1 MIYLAL
7 AVFLFIINNLLW
19 KVNLVIINLFLLITY
34 RAFFTFIFSLA
45 LAIYIYSIDAFFVSQ
60 TTRITLGSLFAL
72 LGLYLM
78 LFALKNISLQWL
90 GIYNLLGI
98 VFSSLYL
105 IFVENLDLRTSL
117 PGILLVFIGF
127 VIFISNSNKSNFKIL
142 PKNHF
147 QLLLMILSFNIASI
161 FHWKSLNEGI
171 PPLIV
176 ITYQEGIIF
185 LTTGIVLIF
194 KRKVTKS
201 LNKELKLH
209 FKRVSLMA
217 IIVVLALIC
226 TFLGLKMT
234 NPVISGVVFLK
245 IPLLTIIFSS
255 WIFKEKINYKNKIAI
270 LLLLLGSV
278 YLIYVSNL

>member
-171 PPLIV
+171 PTLIV

>member
-7 AVFLFIINNLLW
+7 AVFLFIVNNLLW
-19 KVNLVIINLFLLITY
+19 KVNLGIINLFLLITY

-105 IFVENLDLRTSL
+105 IFIENLDLRTSL

-217 IIVVLALIC
+217 IIVVLAHIC

-255 WIFKEKINYKNKIAI
+255 WIFKEKINYKIK
-270 LLLLLGSV
+270 SPF
-278 YLIYVSNL
+278 YYCF

>member
-19 KVNLVIINLFLLITY
+19 KVNLGIINLYLLITY
-34 RAFFTFIFSLA
+34 RAFFTFIFSFTLT
-45 LAIYIYSIDAFFVSQ
+45 IYIYSIDAFFVSQ
-60 TTRITLGSLFAL
+60 TTRITLGSLFAV

-90 GIYNLLGI
+90 GIYNLMGI
-98 VFSSLYL
+98 IFSSLYL
-105 IFVENLDLRTSL
+105 IFFENLDLRTSL
-117 PGILLVFIGF
+117 PGILLVFLGF
-127 VIFISNSNKSNFKIL
+127 VIFISNSNKSNFEIL

-147 QLLLMILSFNIASI
+147 QLLLMILAFNTASI

-176 ITYQEGIIF
+176 ITNQEGIIF
-185 LTTGIVLIF
+185 LTTGIVLIL

-201 LNKELKLH
+201 LNNELKLH
-209 FKRVSLMA
+209 LKRVTLMA
-217 IIVVLALIC
+217 IVIVLALIC
-226 TFLGLKMT
+226 TFMGLKMT
-234 NPVISGVVFLK
+234 NPVISGVLFLK
-245 IPLLTIIFSS
+245 IPLLTILFSS

-278 YLIYVSNL
+278 YLIYLSNP

>member
-1 MIYLAL
+1 M
-7 AVFLFIINNLLW
+7 
-19 KVNLVIINLFLLITY
+19 
-34 RAFFTFIFSLA
+34 
-45 LAIYIYSIDAFFVSQ
+45 SQ

-234 NPVISGVVFLK
+234 NPVMSGVVFLK

>member
-1 MIYLAL
+1 
-7 AVFLFIINNLLW
+7 
-19 KVNLVIINLFLLITY
+19 
-34 RAFFTFIFSLA
+34 
-45 LAIYIYSIDAFFVSQ
+45 
-60 TTRITLGSLFAL
+60 
-72 LGLYLM
+72 
-78 LFALKNISLQWL
+78 
-90 GIYNLLGI
+90 
-98 VFSSLYL
+98 
-105 IFVENLDLRTSL
+105 
-117 PGILLVFIGF
+117 
-127 VIFISNSNKSNFKIL
+127 
-142 PKNHF
+142 
-147 QLLLMILSFNIASI
+147 MILSFNIASI

>member
-19 KVNLVIINLFLLITY
+19 KVNLGIINLFLLITY